1 MPNWLLRGSAARLLI
16 CLGGLWLATP
26 LPAAQ
31 QADTPAAPE
40 TDAEPEPAARQAADT
55 GVGPDAGTAAEDA
68 AEPAGDEADR
78 KLADCILR
86 ALDNAPDNISAA
98 QLRDWCLENNGG
110 HQRRRN
116 EAALRTRLALEESNY
131 FNPFVI
137 TPHRRNYIMPVS
149 YWSNRHW
156 NDPAK
161 EDDDLQSIEA
171 KFQLSI
177 KAPLMTGILDHYN
190 LYFAYTAT
198 SFFQVYNEK
207 QSRPFR
213 ETNYMP
219 ELFVTRE
226 VDWQFGPIDSELLSF
241 GYLHQSNGRDV
252 PTSRSWERL
261 FVSYVFRTGQYYWSI
276 KPWWRIP
283 ESDRDDPEDPR
294 RDDNPDIERY
304 MGPGELRL
312 ARPFGNH
319 VAELMLR
326 NNLRTGKNRGAVQL
340 DYTFPLTRRFK
351 GIFQVS
357 NGYGDSL
364 INYNDNQTRVSIGI
378 LLTDTL

>member
-1 MPNWLLRGSAARLLI
+1 MRCGPALRRAF
-16 CLGGLWLATP
+16 CLAGLCLATV
-26 LPAAQ
+26 LPAEQPDSEPGSSAEE
-31 QADTPAAPE
+31 PG
-40 TDAEPEPAARQAADT
+40 DAVSAVSEPT
-55 GVGPDAGTAAEDA
+55 
-68 AEPAGDEADR
+68 EANQ
-78 KLADCILR
+78 KLSDCILR
-86 ALDNAPDNISAA
+86 ALDNAPDDITAA
-98 QLRDWCLENNGG
+98 QLRDWCVADADD

-116 EAALRTRLALEESNY
+116 EVALRTRLALEERNH

-149 YWSNRHW
+149 YFTDQRW

-161 EDDDLQSIEA
+161 DDDDLQSTEA
-171 KFQLSI
+171 KFQISI
-177 KAPLMTGILDHYN
+177 KAPLRTGIFDQYN

-198 SFFQVYNEK
+198 SYFQVYNK
-207 QSRPFR
+207 DLSRPFR

-226 VDWQFGPIDSELLSF
+226 VDWQIGPVDSELLSF

-252 PTSRSWERL
+252 PTSRSWERI

-283 ESDRDDPEDPR
+283 EQDRDDPLDPR

-304 MGPGELRL
+304 MGSFELNL

-319 VAELMLR
+319 VTEIMLR
-326 NNLRTGKNRGAVQL
+326 NNLRTTRNRGAVQI
-340 DYTFPLTRRFK
+340 DYTFPLSRRFK
-351 GIFQVS
+351 GILQLF

-364 INYNDNQTRVSIGI
+364 INYNDNQNRISIGI